1 MTRPGEIIMKK
12 LLVTSIALAAL
23 MAPAIA
29 ADMKVKAPILK
40 APPPIF
46 SWTGFYFGGFAG
58 VAGTGSVSS
67 ADAQNPATVVA
78 LGTFLPGT
86 PAICDGGTPGLKIGC
101 IASYNLAASPIAGG
115 TAGYNWQFGKT
126 VAGLEAEWGYIHLTG
141 SGPLPFIG
149 GAPCGTP
156 GNPCVGTFST
166 TVGNWFGTVTARLG
180 ITADAVNP
188 AWSKQVLLYAKGGA
202 AVTHLSTSEIL
213 VPGPATVAA
222 SFIGAKDIWGFA
234 AGAGVEWAVTKN
246 WSVKAEYE
254 HLGFNK
260 SVTACGVL
268 PIGAL
273 GGNGIWCT
281 NNGIKNGIETGKV
294 GANFHI

>member
-78 LGTFLPGT
+78 FAGYPGHLRWRHAGPQDRMHRQLQLGRQP
-86 PAICDGGTPGLKIGC
+86 DRR
-101 IASYNLAASPIAGG
+101 GG